1 MIRMQHATTLTILL
15 DMLLHHLYVK
25 DAAQLRQCLQVLDM
39 DDERSEDIIQV
50 RAQPF
55 QHTTAKNTPQD
66 H

>member
-1 MIRMQHATTLTILL
+1 
-15 DMLLHHLYVK
+15 MLLHHLYVK

-66 H
+66 Q